1 MGAGQA
7 LMDKSEVGAKG
18 GRPSRMRRAA
28 AFPGGAVVASF
39 TLLDMFGTP
48 VFSPLA
54 RRLVETG
61 PIAWVRDGSRRLP
74 AYAALVALA
83 VPFIVA
89 EPAKVYGLVL
99 IGRGHFVWGVATILL
114 AYLVSL
120 VLVDT
125 ILEGAKPQ
133 LRSIGWF
140 ARLLDW
146 MTKIKIAVTEYVTA
160 TRPYLFLV
168 SLFARS

>member
-1 MGAGQA
+1 
-7 LMDKSEVGAKG
+7 
-18 GRPSRMRRAA
+18 MRVTHG
-28 AFPGGAVVASF
+28 PGSTSPRSKVPGSAVVASL
-39 TLLDMFGTP
+39 TLLDMIGTP
-48 VFSPLA
+48 AFSPLA
-54 RRLVETG
+54 RRLVKTG

-99 IGRGHFVWGVATILL
+99 FGQGHIVWGVVTIAL
-114 AYLVSL
+114 AYLISL

-133 LRSIGWF
+133 LRSIAWF

-146 MTKIKIAVTEYVTA
+146 MTGVNVSVTGYVITS
-160 TRPYLFLV
+160 RPYLF
-168 SLFARS
+168 SLASLLEIEEQARDG

>member
-1 MGAGQA
+1 MPATR
-7 LMDKSEVGAKG
+7 L
-18 GRPSRMRRAA
+18 RRAA
-28 AFPGGAVVASF
+28 TFPGSAVVASF

-74 AYAALVALA
+74 AYAALAALA

-89 EPAKVYGLVL
+89 EPAKIYGLVL
-99 IGRGHFVWGVATILL
+99 IGRGHFVWGVATIVI

-133 LRSIGWF
+133 LRSIEWF

-146 MTKIKIAVTEYVTA
+146 MTSIKIAVTEYVTA
-160 TRPYLFLV
+160 SRPYRYILG
-168 SLFARS
+168 LFARA

>member
-1 MGAGQA
+1 MPAN
-7 LMDKSEVGAKG
+7 
-18 GRPSRMRRAA
+18 RIRRVATL
-28 AFPGGAVVASF
+28 PGSAVVASF
-39 TLLDMFGTP
+39 TLLDIFGTP

-83 VPFIVA
+83 VPFVVA

-99 IGRGHFVWGVATILL
+99 IGQGHFVWGIVTIVL

-146 MTKIKIAVTEYVTA
+146 ITNVKIAVTEYVTA
-160 TRPYLFLV
+160 SRPYRFV
-168 SLFARS
+168 IGLFAHA